1 MNTQIAPQEILEL
14 HELLNT
20 NLIGA
25 KKLNASMS
33 MASDEALKNFMK
45 DNLNNKKAKI
55 QELQN
60 FINSTIGNQTNNQGN
75 QGNQGNSNQ

>member
-1 MNTQIAPQEILEL
+1 MNTQVAPHEILEL

-25 KKLNASMS
+25 KKMTANMS
-33 MASDEALKNFMK
+33 MVQDQALKSFMK
-45 DNLNNKKAKI
+45 DSLNNKKAKI

-75 QGNQGNSNQ
+75 QNNQGNGNQ